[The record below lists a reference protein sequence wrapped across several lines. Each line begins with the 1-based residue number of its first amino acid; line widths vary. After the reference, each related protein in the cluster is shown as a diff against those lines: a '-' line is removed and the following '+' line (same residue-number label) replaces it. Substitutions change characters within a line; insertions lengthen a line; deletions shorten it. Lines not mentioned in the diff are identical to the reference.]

1 MYLWDEALWMC
12 KYLKWAVISVWLSEI
27 NTEVVPGCVVVVC
40 VFVQSVK
47 KQQYRFSVI
56 MNELHNTDNVPY
68 MVTLMSVVNVLVF
81 GQKDLRKR
89 ERVRQEFIGMTS
101 LTTLTNNTQTMIY

>member
-1 MYLWDEALWMC
+1 MLL
-12 KYLKWAVISVWLSEI
+12 L
-27 NTEVVPGCVVVVC
+27 
-40 VFVQSVK
+40 FVQIVK

-56 MNELHNTDNVPY
+56 MNEFHSTDNVPY

-89 ERVRQEFIGMTS
+89 ERVRQEFIGTTS
-101 LTTLTNNTQTMIY
+101 LTTLTHLTNNYRTMIY

>member
-1 MYLWDEALWMC
+1 M
-12 KYLKWAVISVWLSEI
+12 
-27 NTEVVPGCVVVVC
+27 
-40 VFVQSVK
+40 
-47 KQQYRFSVI
+47 I